1 MLTVFYSYTARGF
14 CYTSSMQEPADNLT
28 PSPERVIILD
38 ELRKETSERVSRID
52 REVADGFD
60 LINKYNETITFFGS
74 ARSPSDDPYYEKARI
89 VAEALSKEGYT
100 IVSGGGGGI
109 MEAAD
114 RGASESGGSA
124 IGLNIKLPREQHLN
138 PYATESMAFRY
149 FFIRKVILAF
159 GAEAYIFF
167 PGGFGTLDEFFEII
181 TLIQTKKMMMAP
193 VILYGNEYW
202 TALDRFIKTYLLKEF
217 NAISPGDEDIYSIT
231 EDIEVIKALVN
242 HHRDTSNAF
251 IEREE
256 DPPEL

>member
-1 MLTVFYSYTARGF
+1 MKPDD
-14 CYTSSMQEPADNLT
+14 ELT
-28 PSPERVIILD
+28 PSPMREIILD

-60 LINKYNETITFFGS
+60 LINKYNDTITFFGS
-74 ARSPSDDPYYEKARI
+74 ARLPSDDPYYEKARF
-89 VAEALSKEGYT
+89 VAQELSKEGYT

-114 RGASESGGSA
+114 RGASEIGGSA

-159 GAEAYIFF
+159 GADAYIFF

-181 TLIQTKKMMMAP
+181 TLIQTKKTMMVP

-202 TALDRFIKTYLLKEF
+202 TGLDRFIKTYLLKEMH
-217 NAISPGDEDIYSIT
+217 AISPGDEDIYSIT
-231 EDIEVIKALVN
+231 EDIEVIKAIVN
-242 HHRDTSNAF
+242 HSRDTSNAF
-251 IEREE
+251 IHREE